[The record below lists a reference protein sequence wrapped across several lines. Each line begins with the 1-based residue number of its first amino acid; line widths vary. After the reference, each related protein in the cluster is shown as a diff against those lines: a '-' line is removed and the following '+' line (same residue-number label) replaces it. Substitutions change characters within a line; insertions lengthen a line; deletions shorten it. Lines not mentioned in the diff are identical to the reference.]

1 MTMDARK
8 QRVLQAIVALY
19 GLEGE
24 PVGSSVLAN
33 YFDMA
38 VSSATL
44 RNEMAALTKLG
55 LLEQPHT
62 SAGRVPSAK
71 GYRYYLDNLLTDDQ
85 PLDRVTRARVDAVFA
100 SLDHEPEK
108 LAQGAAKAL
117 AAISGCTA
125 AVSTP
130 CAEDLC
136 IAHYEVVQV
145 GRSAAAV
152 LAVTTAG
159 YVRTRVARVRTGLS
173 RENAAALAALLNRNL
188 TFVAPVDLSTR
199 MLSELCS
206 QIAPELV
213 PVVSAAAAILQ
224 DSVKPHVFLGGEQ
237 YLLDWPQLDG
247 RVGDNVLSL
256 EAVQIVFAKAQVDA
270 KFPDGGG
277 VIAKV
282 LHALFL
288 VAQGH
293 MRAQF
298 HKLLDEGLVADARA
312 DKGDL
317 FALNKLGKLLL
328 IFLHKN
334 SSSSISNIVS
344 NAPQRGAE
352 AFAVPL

>member
-71 GYRYYLDNLLTDDQ
+71 GYRYYLDHLLTDDQ

-130 CAEDLC
+130 L
-136 IAHYEVVQV
+136 
-145 GRSAAAV
+145 R
-152 LAVTTAG
+152 
-159 YVRTRVARVRTGLS
+159 RR
-173 RENAAALAALLNRNL
+173 
-188 TFVAPVDLSTR
+188 P
-199 MLSELCS
+199 
-206 QIAPELV
+206 
-213 PVVSAAAAILQ
+213 
-224 DSVKPHVFLGGEQ
+224 
-237 YLLDWPQLDG
+237 
-247 RVGDNVLSL
+247 
-256 EAVQIVFAKAQVDA
+256 
-270 KFPDGGG
+270 
-277 VIAKV
+277 
-282 LHALFL
+282 LH
-288 VAQGH
+288 
-293 MRAQF
+293 R
-298 HKLLDEGLVADARA
+298 
-312 DKGDL
+312 
-317 FALNKLGKLLL
+317 
-328 IFLHKN
+328 
-334 SSSSISNIVS
+334 
-344 NAPQRGAE
+344 
-352 AFAVPL
+352 PL

>member
-85 PLDRVTRARVDAVFA
+85 PLDRVTRARVEAVFA

-136 IAHYEVVQV
+136 VAHYEVVQV

-188 TFVAPVDLSTR
+188 TFVAPVDLSNR
-199 MLSELCS
+199 LLAELCS
-206 QIAPELV
+206 QIDPELV
-213 PVVSAAAAILQ
+213 PVISAAAAILQ
-224 DSVKPHVFLGGEQ
+224 DSAQPHVFLGGEQ
-237 YLLDWPQLDG
+237 YLLNWPQQAAHIIAPPAD
-247 RVGDNVLSL
+247 RSESVLLGEDL
-256 EAVQIVFAKAQVDA
+256 EPQIPGLCIVSDRYLV
-270 KFPDGGG
+270 GGG
-277 VIAKV
+277 LWGTVALIGPTRMPFQKLMPL
-282 LHALFL
+282 LH
-288 VAQGH
+288 
-293 MRAQF
+293 
-298 HKLLDEGLVADARA
+298 
-312 DKGDL
+312 L
-317 FALNKLGKLLL
+317 FADELGEGMSGKR
-328 IFLHKN
+328 KDTPQMA
-334 SSSSISNIVS
+334 
-344 NAPQRGAE
+344 APRRTVIYKE
-352 AFAVPL
+352 DLE